1 MKSLVELMAKSLV
14 DQPEQVVVQETD
26 KDGVVTLALKVAE
39 ADMGKVIG
47 KHGRIAQSMR
57 TVLKAAAIKENRKV
71 TLEITQ

>member
-26 KDGVVTLALKVAE
+26 NDGVVTLELKVAE